1 MAVEE
6 INFGLFSGMHG
17 GDLGFLE
24 IRRNPIGVGVDQ
36 RHDLC
41 ADRSVLTD
49 FEGEIS
55 DKPVDRRA
63 QDGSVEV
70 ELSRR
75 AVGHRRG
82 QCRGPQ
88 GADGYAP
95 ARSRAAREAND
106 DRDFRRGA

>member
-1 MAVEE
+1 MKSEPGPPMAVEE

-63 QDGSVEV
+63 QDGPVEV

-75 AVGHRRG
+75 AVGDRLLIGCCGRVGG
-82 QCRGPQ
+82 QYRILT
-88 GADGYAP
+88 
-95 ARSRAAREAND
+95 RLV
-106 DRDFRRGA
+106 